1 MKAASSLFE
10 WLQGFFINLLD
21 TDKFLIKSL
30 HIVTYFI
37 IGNAGV
43 NLRGFYIGVSQHFAD
58 RFDGNTTDPVFSND
72 LFLCLCLYEKNYL
85 S

>member
-58 RFDGNTTDPVFSND
+58 RFDGNTLCKRGCSRECVPGGVSNI
-72 LFLCLCLYEKNYL
+72 
-85 S
+85 